1 MAILVCL
8 EGSNDLSVYFRNLL
22 VHTMKSADNKSDKK
36 QVIRRGQKERED
48 GMFAKLRVK
57 SIRKIALGILS
68 ILLVVIFLSLI
79 YLKNNVVSEPKQD
92 ERISNLL
99 KHTETLTLLEKLYGK
114 NEELEIV
121 NENEGIKV
129 EKGKITEDEKT
140 RLRKFFRDL
149 GCERIFSLKEGDV
162 KCVRIIFPIIAAG
175 QGYVGEATAQYC
187 PEKDKYAAQYGKEI
201 SELGEEFRTN
211 WYYEVDFYT

>member
-1 MAILVCL
+1 
-8 EGSNDLSVYFRNLL
+8 
-22 VHTMKSADNKSDKK
+22 
-36 QVIRRGQKERED
+36 
-48 GMFAKLRVK
+48 MFAKLRVK
-57 SIRKIALGILS
+57 SIRKVALGILS
-68 ILLVVIFLSLI
+68 LLLVVIILSLI

-99 KHTETLTLLEKLYGK
+99 KHTETLTLLEELYEK
-114 NEELEIV
+114 SEELKIV

-129 EKGKITEDEKT
+129 EKGKINEDEKT

-149 GCERIFSLKEGDV
+149 RCERIFSLKEGDV

>member
-1 MAILVCL
+1 
-8 EGSNDLSVYFRNLL
+8 
-22 VHTMKSADNKSDKK
+22 
-36 QVIRRGQKERED
+36 
-48 GMFAKLRVK
+48 MFAKLRVK

-68 ILLVVIFLSLI
+68 FLLVVIFLGLI

-99 KHTETLTLLEKLYGK
+99 KHTETLTLLEELYEK
-114 NEELEIV
+114 TEELEIV

-149 GCERIFSLKEGDV
+149 GCEKIYSIKDGDV
-162 KCVRIIFPIIAAG
+162 KCVRIVCHITAVG
-175 QGYVGEATAQYC
+175 QGYVGIFVAEYC
-187 PEKDKYAAQYGKEI
+187 PEKDKYAAQYGEEI
-201 SELGEEFRTN
+201 GKEFRAN
-211 WYYEVDFYT
+211 WYYTVDFYT

>member
-1 MAILVCL
+1 
-8 EGSNDLSVYFRNLL
+8 
-22 VHTMKSADNKSDKK
+22 
-36 QVIRRGQKERED
+36 
-48 GMFAKLRVK
+48 MFAKLRAK
-57 SIRKIALGILS
+57 SVRKIVLGILS
-68 ILLVVIFLSLI
+68 LLLLVIVLSFI
-79 YLKNNVVSEPKQD
+79 YLKNVVVSEPSQD

-99 KHTETLTLLEKLYGK
+99 KHAETLTLLEKLYEK
-114 NEELEIV
+114 NEEFEIV

-140 RLRKFFRDL
+140 RLRKLFCDL
-149 GCERIFSLKEGDV
+149 GCGKIINLKEGDV
-162 KCVRIIFPIIAAG
+162 KCVRIIFPITASGKGI
-175 QGYVGEATAQYC
+175 VGDAIAQYC